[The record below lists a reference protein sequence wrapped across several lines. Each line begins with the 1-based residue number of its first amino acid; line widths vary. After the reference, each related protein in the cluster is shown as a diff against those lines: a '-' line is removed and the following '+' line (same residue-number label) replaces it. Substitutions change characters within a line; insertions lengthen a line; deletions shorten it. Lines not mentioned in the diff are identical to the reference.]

1 MIIRTL
7 GTATAL
13 ALLAGSASAQA
24 IIDNGTIQLG
34 VDEFGQ
40 LNVPGGA
47 PSAVDGETV
56 VGLRYLPTG
65 NESTSHGCLC
75 EGWGVGVADAFGA
88 PTDSGSA
95 NNDDGIDNL
104 ALVSFTS
111 TASTAT
117 SVVTMGSLLQVT
129 HTFGPAAE
137 TADLYRVKV
146 SIENIS
152 GADIADLRYTRTF
165 DWDIEPDTFDEY
177 VTHQGV
183 ATTPSV
189 LLAINDGFSD
199 SDPFGSRDAIV
210 VDGVPG
216 IGDFIDLGV
225 DDHGSNFDFGFGAL
239 LAGDVFEFDI
249 FYGGSMT
256 EAGALAALGEVGA
269 ELYSLGQPE
278 RDIDG
283 LGLDGANTFIFGFAG
298 VGGDII
304 IPDPTPDV
312 PPIPVPAAGWM
323 MLAGLSALGL
333 RRRRRAA

>member
-1 MIIRTL
+1 MTFRTI
-7 GTATAL
+7 GSAAML
-13 ALLAGSASAQA
+13 ALLAGGASAQA

-47 PSAVDGETV
+47 PSAVNGETV

-65 NESTSHGCLC
+65 NEATSHGCLC
-75 EGWGVGVADAFGA
+75 EGWGVGVADGSGA
-88 PTDSGSA
+88 RIDSGSA
-95 NNDDGIDNL
+95 NNDRGVDNL
-104 ALVSFTS
+104 GLVSFSS
-111 TASTAT
+111 TGSTAT
-117 SVVTMGSLLQVT
+117 SVVTMGGLVQVT

-189 LLAINDGFSD
+189 LLAINDGFTD
-199 SDPFGSRDAIV
+199 SDPFASRDAII
-210 VDGVPG
+210 VDGIPG
-216 IGDFIDLGV
+216 VGDFIDLGV
-225 DDHGSNFDFGFGAL
+225 EDHGSNFDFGFGGL
-239 LAGDVFEFDI
+239 LAGETFDFDI
-249 FYGGSMT
+249 FYGGSLT
-256 EAGALAALGEVGA
+256 EVGALAALGEVGA
-269 ELYSLGQPE
+269 ELYSLGQAE

-298 VGGDII
+298 VGGAII